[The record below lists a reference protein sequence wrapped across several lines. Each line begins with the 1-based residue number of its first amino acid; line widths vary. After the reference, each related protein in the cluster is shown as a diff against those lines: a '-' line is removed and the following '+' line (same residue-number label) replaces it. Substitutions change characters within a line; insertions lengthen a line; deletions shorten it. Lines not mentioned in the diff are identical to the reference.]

1 MKKTFANIR
10 TLAALLI
17 ASATF
22 TACSNEDS
30 AIIGEQPAQQQAPQ
44 VYTLTLQAGKTD
56 GAQTRAL
63 ALDGTKLVAKWVAGE
78 QVTVTRGTTSLGT
91 LSVKEGSVSA
101 DGQTCTFTGTL
112 TGNIATNDELT
123 LTYHPV
129 ASLAAYASQT
139 GTLESASGYDV
150 ATASVTVTAVD
161 NGKNTITAG
170 TAVFETQTAVL
181 KITMQDTGDNKIN
194 ATKLQVSA
202 AIGTTAIDIFSF
214 SPTADTYTANGNGI
228 LYFALPNAAS
238 VQAMITATDQSLA
251 TFLTSATVSFTVIKD
266 DESYTINT
274 DKKYIFAAGSYYAT
288 TLTKPA
294 PTTVT
299 LTPGQI
305 GYLYNGQQKTIG
317 DITIELTGDA
327 SFHGAG
333 HMIVKGMFDPEI
345 HSDHEEVTG
354 AGTFTFTSSVGN
366 IKRIDINNEYGSWS
380 GAGAGWP
387 ASYDVSENGKF
398 TWSGT
403 PAASVTLNGSQ
414 DWEHECSIMNISSI
428 VFTLEK

>member
-17 ASATF
+17 ASAALA
-22 TACSNEDS
+22 ACSNDDG
-30 AIIGEQPAQQQAPQ
+30 AIIGEQPAQEQGPQ
-44 VYTLTLQAGKTD
+44 VYTLTLQAGKAD
-56 GAQTRAL
+56 NAQTRAL
-63 ALDGTKLVAKWVAGE
+63 DLDGTKLVAKWAAGE
-78 QVTVTRGTTSLGT
+78 QVTVTKGTASLGT

-101 DGQTCTFTGTL
+101 DGKTCTFTGTL
-112 TGNIATNDELT
+112 TGNIATDEVLT
-123 LTYHPV
+123 LTYHPM
-129 ASLAAYASQT
+129 ASLSAFGSQNGQLVSAAAC
-139 GTLESASGYDV
+139 DM

-170 TAVFETQTAVL
+170 TAVFETKTAVL
-181 KITMQDTGDNKIN
+181 KINLQDTGGSALN
-194 ATKLQVSA
+194 ASSLTISA
-202 AIGTTAIDIFSF
+202 GDAEIFTLSPLAVVGT
-214 SPTADTYTANGNGI
+214 
-228 LYFALPNAAS
+228 LYFALPSAATVAAAKGITTDALAALPITFS
-238 VQAMITATDQSLA
+238 AKVGDDTYTATK
-251 TFLTSATVSFTVIKD
+251 TG
-266 DESYTINT
+266 YP
-274 DKKYIFAAGSYYAT
+274 FAAGKYYET
-288 TLTKPA
+288 TLKMAKAA

-305 GYLYNGQQKTIG
+305 GYLYGGDKKTIG

-333 HMIVKGMFDPEI
+333 HMFVKGEFNPEI
-345 HSDHEEVTG
+345 HSDPEEVTG

-366 IKRIDINNEYGSWS
+366 IKRIDINHEYGSWS

-387 ASYDVSENGKF
+387 ASYDVSENGTF

-414 DWEHECSIMNISSI
+414 DFDHECSIYYFSSI

>member
-17 ASATF
+17 ASAALA
-22 TACSNEDS
+22 ACSNDDG

-44 VYTLTLQAGKTD
+44 VYTLTLQAGKAD
-56 GAQTRAL
+56 NAQTRAL
-63 ALDGTKLVAKWVAGE
+63 DLDGENLVASWADGD
-78 QVTVTRGTTSLGT
+78 QLTVTM
-91 LSVKEGSVSA
+91 A
-101 DGQTCTFTGTL
+101 DGTVVGTL
-112 TGNIATNDELT
+112 TAPTASGQTATFSGTLTVPSGKTISGGDKLT

-129 ASLAAYASQT
+129 ASDDYSDQT
-139 GTLESASGYDV
+139 GTLASAAKCDMATAEVTV
-150 ATASVTVTAVD
+150 ATAE
-161 NGKNTITAG
+161 GGEITITE
-170 TAVFETQTAVL
+170 TSVNFTTQTAVL
-181 KITMQDTGDNKIN
+181 KITMQDAGGNKIN
-194 ATKLQVSA
+194 ATELKVSA
-202 AIGTTAIDIFSF
+202 ASGTAINIFSF
-214 SPTADTYTANGNGI
+214 SPTAATYTANGDGI
-228 LYFALPNAAS
+228 LYFALPNAANA
-238 VQAMITATDQSLA
+238 QAMLTAKNSSLS
-251 TFLTSATVSFTVIKD
+251 TFLSSATVSFTVTKD

-294 PTTVT
+294 PITVT

-305 GYLYNGQQKTIG
+305 GYLYGGDKKTIG

-333 HMIVKGMFDPEI
+333 HMFVKGQFDPEK
-345 HSDHEEVTG
+345 HSSPEEVTG

-366 IKRIDINNEYGSWS
+366 IKRIDINHEYGSWS

-414 DWEHECSIMNISSI
+414 DWEHECSIYNISSI